1 MKEEHM
7 WQVVYIANSQPEADR
22 IIQALEKE
30 FISPRTSSMGRMV
43 QIMVTESEVDD
54 AAEIIR
60 EFLAGRE

>member
-1 MKEEHM
+1 M

-30 FISPRTSSMGRMV
+30 FVSPRTSSMGRMV

-60 EFLAGRE
+60 EFLAGGE